1 MEISLGAR
9 SRRPRGRS
17 RLVDALCVFVI
28 LASLALL
35 VPSFLGLQRHVVRD
49 NAMDGTYG
57 QGALLY
63 SETVPAA
70 DLRVGDVITFAPP
83 AGSDLT
89 TDVTRRI
96 VAIDGAGSDA
106 GVRTGGDA
114 AGDPDPWTLRL
125 TGDQQRVRYAVPA
138 AGYLMLGLDDGPTRV
153 ALIGVPAA
161 IIALVSAA
169 ELHRRRSRRGSSAF
183 AVAPTESAPAAGP
196 GVPTQRRYRADSP
209 RTGV

>member
-9 SRRPRGRS
+9 TRRPRGRS

-35 VPSFLGLQRHVVRD
+35 VPSLLGLQRHVVRD

-57 QGALLY
+57 QGTLLY
-63 SETVPAA
+63 SETVSVA

-96 VAIDGAGSDA
+96 VAIDGAG
-106 GVRTGGDA
+106 VRTAGDA
-114 AGDPDPWTLRL
+114 AGDPDPWTVRL
-125 TGDQQRVRYAVPA
+125 TGDQQRVRYAVPG

-169 ELHRRRSRRGSSAF
+169 ELHRRRHRRGTSSF
-183 AVAPTESAPAAGP
+183 AVAPTESARATGPDVPA
-196 GVPTQRRYRADSP
+196 QRRYRADSP

>member
-28 LASLALL
+28 VASLALL
-35 VPSFLGLQRHVVRD
+35 VPSLLGLQRHVVRD

-70 DLRVGDVITFAPP
+70 DLRVGDVITFTPP
-83 AGSDLT
+83 SGSDLT

-96 VAIDGAGSDA
+96 VAIDAA

-114 AGDPDPWTLRL
+114 ASDPDPWTLRL
-125 TGDQQRVRYAVPA
+125 AGDQQRVRYAVPA
-138 AGYLMLGLDDGPTRV
+138 AGYLMLGLDDGPTRI

-169 ELHRRRSRRGSSAF
+169 ELHRRRSRRGSAF
-183 AVAPTESAPAAGP
+183 AVAPTESAPATGP
-196 GVPTQRRYRADSP
+196 DVPAQRRYRAGSP
-209 RTGV
+209 RSGV